1 MEFWTNATQKLTL
14 TSLGNLGLGTASPV
28 TTNLVGSM
36 TIVKS
41 YNSDTPTS
49 TTAQTYDI
57 NQSNLYLFGRNAGLT
72 MVGNANEESIIA
84 YGNPYAYYI
93 GGIRYGMGSGV
104 AGGDMV
110 FQTGGTNERLR
121 IGSDGLFTY
130 YTSGQPPVLH
140 GLYANQ
146 ILKTDSSSNYQR
158 IRFDVGS
165 QPYWGLTK
173 EGTTNNFI
181 ISGYIG
187 AAWTDN
193 NFKIYQ
199 STGNLVLN
207 GTGTDYGKRLQVYG
221 DIGVG
226 GTSYNWLVSNVSDTN
241 WGFGMFNSGVTY
253 YPTVYFAA
261 GTGDG
266 DNRGFRVRNVSTSTN
281 VLFVNSVGTLTASG
295 DVVAY
300 SDIRFKENIRPI
312 ENALVRITKS
322 RGVLYDRKDNGLK
335 DNIGFIAQELELQFP
350 ELVNTDSDGIK
361 SVKYQNAVAVLFEAI
376 KEQQKQ
382 IDELKKQ
389 VA

>member
-1 MEFWTNATQKLTL
+1 MWV
-14 TSLGNLGLGTASPV
+14 GNNGNVGIGTASPSEKLTV
-28 TTNLVGSM
+28 YGAVIRLEGAAGVSPFAIANN
-36 TIVKS
+36 
-41 YNSDTPTS
+41 NSSGFRIYDF
-49 TTAQTYDI
+49 TAAADRM
-57 NQSNLYLFGRNAGLT
+57 L
-72 MVGNANEESIIA
+72 IA
-84 YGNPYAYYI
+84 
-93 GGIRYGMGSGV
+93 
-104 AGGDMV
+104 
-110 FQTGGTNERLR
+110 
-121 IGSDGLFTY
+121 SDGLITY

-146 ILKTDSSSNYQR
+146 ILKTDSTSNYQR
-158 IRFDVGS
+158 IRFDVGT
-165 QPYWGLTK
+165 QPYWGLTR

-187 AAWTDN
+187 TAWTDN

-241 WGFGMFNSGVTY
+241 WGFGMFNSGSTY

-312 ENALVRITKS
+312 ENALGRITKS
-322 RGVLYDRKDNGLK
+322 RGILYDRKDNGLK

-361 SVKYQNAVAVLFEAI
+361 SVKYQNAVAILFEAI

-382 IDELKKQ
+382 IEELKNKK
-389 VA
+389 